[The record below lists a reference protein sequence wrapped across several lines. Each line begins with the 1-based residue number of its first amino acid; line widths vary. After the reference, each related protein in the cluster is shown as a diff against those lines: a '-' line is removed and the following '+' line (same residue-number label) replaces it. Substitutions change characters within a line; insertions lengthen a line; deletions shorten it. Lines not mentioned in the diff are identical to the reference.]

1 MIFDCF
7 CKRLERLERMERLEP
22 SHRISAMLAEAYSM
36 ALSSARIFQPATTG
50 ASPWAFREI
59 AGRFVEI
66 SSSVASASLT
76 MVFALIRE
84 AQELREPVGWVTSV
98 EDFFYPPDVAQVGV
112 DLAALA
118 VIRLSRSENIPR
130 AGEKLL
136 RSGGFGVVV
145 LDLGVGDIPMPLQ
158 SRLTGLAHHH
168 HTALICLTEK
178 EQAMLSI
185 GSLVSLRAQAV
196 KRHAQENRF
205 ACALKAV
212 KDKRR
217 GPSWTYEICCSGPT
231 GLC

>member
-1 MIFDCF
+1 
-7 CKRLERLERMERLEP
+7 
-22 SHRISAMLAEAYSM
+22 M
-36 ALSSARIFQPATTG
+36 ALSAVPHFQPATTG
-50 ASPWAFREI
+50 ASPWSLREI

-66 SSSVASASLT
+66 SSSAASASLT
-76 MVFALIRE
+76 LVFALVRE
-84 AQELREPVGWVTSV
+84 AQDQKELVGWVTST
-98 EDFFYPPDVAQVGV
+98 EDFFYPPDAAQVGI

-118 VIRLSRSENIPR
+118 VIRLPRGDSIPR

-145 LDLGVGDIPMPLQ
+145 LDLGADDISMPLQ

-178 EQAMLSI
+178 EQVMLSI
-185 GSLVSLRAQAV
+185 GSLVSLRVHAV
-196 KRHAQENRF
+196 KHRAQKNRF
-205 ACALKAV
+205 ACALNVV

-217 GPSWTYEICCSGPT
+217 GPTWTHEVSCSGPA